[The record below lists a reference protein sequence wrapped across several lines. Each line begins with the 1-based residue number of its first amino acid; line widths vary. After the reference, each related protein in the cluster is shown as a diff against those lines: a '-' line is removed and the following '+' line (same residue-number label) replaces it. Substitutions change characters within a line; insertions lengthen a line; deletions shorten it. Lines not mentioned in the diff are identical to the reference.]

1 MNNMTHFVDARELEL
16 HDLENIAGGIAFVP
30 ALIVGAKV
38 AGGVAAGGAV
48 LYGGFKLGDY
58 LAYKHG

>member
-1 MNNMTHFVDARELEL
+1 MNNMTNFVDARELEL

-38 AGGVAAGGAV
+38 AGGAAAAGAT
-48 LYGGFKLGDY
+48 LYAGFRLGDY
-58 LAYKHG
+58 LGYKYG